1 MLPIVKIAHTLQ
13 MAIKVLQMY
22 TSAHPR
28 AEEALQSLTGTVGD
42 WLQEQPHL
50 RITATAGRLFVNDA
64 PVTGGSLRFTALHRQ
79 FEERRILGIFIQR
92 GVQSSD
98 LLMLLEVLATNPE
111 RLEELGGA
119 SQVLASRNAR
129 NIALDQGLRS
139 TEVGNLGP
147 DPTQPWSGPWAPA
160 SQAGREAQGYA
171 GSGLPEAPHP
181 TLVAQ
186 EAMPAAPQEGSPEHP
201 PTEPEASHHR
211 LAWDSQPLDEQIRRA
226 RDDAQ
231 FWDLSQEQR
240 IAFLEALLRQERI
253 DPFIEDIERL
263 LGALT
268 EEEPG
273 LRMTAALSLARVA
286 QWTLDP
292 GFPME
297 AEGTILEGLKAHF
310 AWESQEHIQGIA
322 AKALEAMLAAFL
334 RKGGVGQV
342 QRTVQDLR
350 GLLAFLGEDQAW
362 RLGALENLSWRLATP
377 EFLDPAVEALHRADA
392 DAVLA
397 EYIPYF
403 ESLGEAG
410 AVALVRVLGCEPDRL
425 RRKKLLEVIRALG
438 PHAIDALL
446 ASLKDPAWFLVRNAL
461 NLLSEIGHAG
471 VLDEVSTCLRHADVR
486 VKRAA
491 VRALWKLG
499 GPASAPFLLP
509 DLPMA
514 DPSTQMEIL
523 FGLGKVQ
530 AEAAVPAL
538 VDLMKR
544 SEASEGVRVRAAE
557 ALGQIGNAAA
567 VAPLGDLVRRK
578 GRLFGSMESLEL
590 RLAAARALVA
600 IGTPASPGDPPPGGQ
615 RGARGGGAGRPASGA
630 GQRPHPPARRDA
642 GPAQWAAAEPPKQP
656 GGLTPPGSAGQDQAL
671 RRARSRMRR
680 GASKPNRP
688 ASAGRLEVA

>member
-1 MLPIVKIAHTLQ
+1 
-13 MAIKVLQMY
+13 MY

-28 AEEALQSLTGTVGD
+28 AEEALQSLAETIGD
-42 WLQEQPHL
+42 WLQEKPHL
-50 RITATAGRLFVNDA
+50 RITAASGRLFVNDA
-64 PVTGGSLRFTALHRQ
+64 PVTGSSLRFTALHRQ
-79 FEERRILGIFIQR
+79 LEERRILGIFIQR

-98 LLMLLEVLATNPE
+98 LLILLEILATNPE

-139 TEVGNLGP
+139 PEAGNLGP
-147 DPTQPWSGPWAPA
+147 DSTRPWEGPWTPAP
-160 SQAGREAQGYA
+160 QAGREAQGHD
-171 GSGLPEAPHP
+171 GPGMPEAMRAAS
-181 TLVAQ
+181 VEQ
-186 EAMPAAPQEGSPEHP
+186 ETMPAAPQEGSPEHCP
-201 PTEPEASHHR
+201 PQPEASRHR
-211 LAWDSQPLDEQIRRA
+211 LEWDSRPLDEQIWKA
-226 RDDAQ
+226 RDSTQ

-240 IAFLEALLRQERI
+240 IAFLEALLRQERL
-253 DPFIEDIERL
+253 DPFLECIERL
-263 LGALT
+263 LVALT

-310 AWESQEHIQGIA
+310 AWESQEYIQGIT
-322 AKALEAMLAAFL
+322 AKGLEAMLAASL

-362 RLGALENLSWRLATP
+362 RWSTLENLSWRLATP
-377 EFLDPAVEALHRADA
+377 EFLDPAVEALHQADA

-397 EYIPYF
+397 EYVPYF

-410 AVALVRVLGCEPDRL
+410 AVALVRMLGSEPDRL

-446 ASLKDPAWFLVRNAL
+446 ASLKDPAWFLVRNTL

-471 VLDEVSTCLRHADVR
+471 ILDEVSTCLRHADVR

-499 GPASAPFLLP
+499 GPACAPFLLP
-509 DLPMA
+509 DLPMV

-530 AEAAVPAL
+530 AEDAVPAL

-544 SEASEGVRVRAAE
+544 SETSEGVRVKAAE
-557 ALGQIGNAAA
+557 ALGQIGKPAA
-567 VAPLGDLVRRK
+567 VLPLGDLVRRK

-600 IGTPASPGDPPPGGQ
+600 IGTPAALEILHRVVDGEPEGVERDALRQVLSSSSALPIALMPGRRNGL
-615 RGARGGGAGRPASGA
+615 
-630 GQRPHPPARRDA
+630 RRD
-642 GPAQWAAAEPPKQP
+642 
-656 GGLTPPGSAGQDQAL
+656 L
-671 RRARSRMRR
+671 
-680 GASKPNRP
+680 
-688 ASAGRLEVA
+688 